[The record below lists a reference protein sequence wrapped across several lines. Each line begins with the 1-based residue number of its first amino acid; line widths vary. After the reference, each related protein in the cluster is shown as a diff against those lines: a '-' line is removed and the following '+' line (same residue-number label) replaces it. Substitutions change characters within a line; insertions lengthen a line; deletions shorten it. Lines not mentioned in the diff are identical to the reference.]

1 MDTLDNLAKYK
12 IFLSVAE
19 CKSISKAAAQLYISQ
34 PAVSITIRKLEESL
48 NTTLFIRKSKGVS
61 LTEKGKL
68 LYDSAKQAFHLL
80 MDTEQ
85 ILKSSR
91 STGYLRIAVSNVLC
105 KYFLMPY
112 LKEFTHQYPDTDV
125 SITCTSSSDACAMI
139 EKCVIDLALVAKPDN
154 LGKSQ
159 YHSLGIIEYVFVCT
173 PAYRSKF
180 NCTNDEIF
188 NYGNIMLLNKDNG
201 SRTHINN
208 YYARNNIMPS
218 HILEVNDM
226 DLLIEFAK
234 MGIGISC
241 VVRQFVQRELDSAS
255 LMEIELSGPVPPRE
269 IGFLYN
275 QIQPLN
281 QNILNFIHINTG
293 RTEIQKQNGTKE
305 GR

>member
-1 MDTLDNLAKYK
+1 
-12 IFLSVAE
+12 
-19 CKSISKAAAQLYISQ
+19 
-34 PAVSITIRKLEESL
+34 
-48 NTTLFIRKSKGVS
+48 
-61 LTEKGKL
+61 
-68 LYDSAKQAFHLL
+68 
-80 MDTEQ
+80 
-85 ILKSSR
+85 
-91 STGYLRIAVSNVLC
+91 
-105 KYFLMPY
+105 
-112 LKEFTHQYPDTDV
+112 
-125 SITCTSSSDACAMI
+125 
-139 EKCVIDLALVAKPDN
+139 
-154 LGKSQ
+154 
-159 YHSLGIIEYVFVCT
+159 
-173 PAYRSKF
+173 
-180 NCTNDEIF
+180 
-188 NYGNIMLLNKDNG
+188 MLLNKDNG

-281 QNILNFIHINTG
+281 QNILNFIQINAG